1 MTLKKGITCI
11 NPCGQVLCFLIRMR
25 LIYQGQ
31 DRTLLSNCLSI
42 NILLLHFPCGKQYW
56 HSLHATSSSA
66 SVNSTL
72 SRHTVRAF
80 ECNLFEKILHGGHI
94 FTRIISHAGNMARPP
109 GNGGGNPRIVDQ
121 MIHIQHELSICRHQ
135 MLDRTQPADY
145 SRYSDY

>member
-1 MTLKKGITCI
+1 
-11 NPCGQVLCFLIRMR
+11 MR

-31 DRTLLSNCLSI
+31 ERTLLSNCLSI

-121 MIHIQHELSICRHQ
+121 MIHIQHELSICRKKKTCFA
-135 MLDRTQPADY
+135 MFDY
-145 SRYSDY
+145 LSRPTTSSGKNRNPMSKRL